1 MRSEIIVD
9 TTLMR
14 SGFCDRLRQI
24 TFAFLLSKF
33 SKKKKFYIL
42 EKKTDE
48 CPFLFTDHCNIKKIK
63 IRKIQKYKKNKVI
76 IRMSS
81 YDSDININTI
91 KKYLPHT
98 NKSINYEKVLN
109 KWKSSYREIYL
120 NKNIQKKI
128 KNLKLPS
135 KYVGVHIRATDKLVS
150 LFTKLFELPS
160 KTTILNSQL
169 NLFIKNLDKKIY
181 LNTNV
186 KNVYLSCDDKNI
198 KKLTLNL
205 LQKKGF
211 NVFFNES
218 KFLGNKLRQ
227 TSGEDFLIDLF
238 CLSASKIIISS
249 TGGGVPLTASL
260 ISRKK
265 IVVKNFLDELN
276 IFYLLKIF
284 NKFIFYLRKIIK

>member
-1 MRSEIIVD
+1 MIID

-24 TFAFLLSKF
+24 TFGILISKL
-33 SKKKKFYIL
+33 KKEKKFYIH

-63 IRKIQKYKKNKVI
+63 LKKIINYKKNKVV

-81 YDSDININTI
+81 FDSEISIDTI
-91 KKYLPHT
+91 KKYFP
-98 NKSINYEKVLN
+98 NPYKISNYEKVLK
-109 KWKSSYREIYL
+109 KWKFSYREIYP
-120 NKNIQKKI
+120 NRDIKKKI

-160 KTTILNSQL
+160 KTTIINSQL
-169 NLFIKNLDKKIY
+169 NLFLKSLDKQIY
-181 LNTNV
+181 LNTNI

-198 KKLTLNL
+198 KKFTLNL
-205 LQKKGF
+205 LKKNGF
-211 NVFFNES
+211 KVFFNES

-238 CLSASKIIISS
+238 CLSSSKIIISS

-260 ISRKK
+260 ISNKK
-265 IVVKNFLDELN
+265 IIIKNFLDEIN
-276 IFYLLKIF
+276 IFYILKIF
-284 NKFIFYLRKIIK
+284 NKFIFYLRKLTK